1 MSSSFAEMESS
12 FLVTTVLPLSLFLV
26 PLCVGIVQHFSS
38 PGTSLGI
45 RLLAIISF
53 WLGFSGIVLLP
64 LDLTIASSTSTDDN
78 ESDAATPETNATYVP
93 WMITYWSSFIL
104 AFVILPIV
112 RKFLRSGHFT
122 VWTRLSDAFYSS
134 IRCWAIMLGLLLVA
148 ILILAVK
155 LHKWNVV
162 PILMTIGNTYGL
174 LLVALLLGYGLVDV
188 PRQMW
193 RVALPEKELRRT
205 QILANAADE
214 ALFEAVWE
222 LQDVED
228 DIDQAVR
235 SIRHVQEDGILLQ
248 SLGNK
253 IQDDNVALDSFSTLE
268 SSYYQY
274 CTQKLV
280 HRRNQTALLDAELQS
295 RRMKRRDRFR
305 QRDTTQRDEEN
316 TNSHESGKFA
326 EDEQVPT
333 IPQLAQLHARLKAA
347 QVKLESAEQ
356 SWTECVERSKFYE
369 AMMEETSSLIDTS
382 LLPTASLVGGSN
394 NAFSSAQAKLRHL
407 WITRLIKPFSITSSC
422 IFAALSIMVLWSEA
436 TMSLP
441 WNLSPFAFILSMAA
455 GETKGFLF
463 ACLALLPLLYMSA
476 CVYTSIF
483 KMSFF
488 GPNCLRGCKQSSGAA
503 LIFNAQYLI
512 RMQFPLGYNYLLMLK
527 YHTDDTNCSFAAIMK
542 HMSTVPF
549 FGTSF
554 SVYAPLLIL
563 ALCGFTLCNGYP
575 RLLGILGLEHEDAIL
590 LGDRETLDRKVAE
603 GEVLLRRHA
612 QRREGSAKAPIS
624 ANAGFDRIGGRNKT
638 TLSNYAAS
646 M

>member
-1 MSSSFAEMESS
+1 MSSSSAEMESS
-12 FLVTTVLPLSLFLV
+12 FLVTTVLPLSLLLV

-64 LDLTIASSTSTDDN
+64 LDLTIASSTSADSN
-78 ESDAATPETNATYVP
+78 ESDATPETNATYVP

-134 IRCWAIMLGLLLVA
+134 IRCWAIMLGLLLLA

-235 SIRHVQEDGILLQ
+235 SISHVQEDGILLQ

-274 CTQKLV
+274 CIQKLV

-316 TNSHESGKFA
+316 TNSNESGQFS
-326 EDEQVPT
+326 EDDQVPT
-333 IPQLAQLHARLKAA
+333 VPQLAQLHARLKAA

-356 SWTECVERSKFYE
+356 SWTECVERSKLYE

-382 LLPTASLVGGSN
+382 LLPSASLVGPSN
-394 NAFSSAQAKLRHL
+394 NAFTSAQTKLRHL

-441 WNLSPFAFILSMAA
+441 WNLSPFAFILSMAV

-488 GPNCLRGCKQSSGAA
+488 GPNCLRGYKQSSGVA

-527 YHTDDTNCSFAAIMK
+527 YHTDETNCSFAAIMK

-603 GEVLLRRHA
+603 GEVLLRKHA
-612 QRREGSAKAPIS
+612 QRIEGSAKAAIS
-624 ANAGFDRIGGRNKT
+624 ANAGFDRIGGRSKT